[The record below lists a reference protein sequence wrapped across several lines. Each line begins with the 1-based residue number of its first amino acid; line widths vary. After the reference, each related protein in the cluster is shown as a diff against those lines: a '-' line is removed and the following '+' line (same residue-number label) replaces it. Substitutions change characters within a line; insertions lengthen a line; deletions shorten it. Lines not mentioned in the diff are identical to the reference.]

1 MDDFCGVD
9 RLQPPSA
16 GRRDGPRL
24 AVRAD
29 SQHLGGDQLDLL
41 AGPLDSRA
49 HPQITL
55 GGNTAEQVDHDPAQ
69 PRVVALL
76 TPFQP
81 AHQQSRYGCG
91 VLYRGG
97 PRAAHHVRREKLFAE
112 FVCCIEQF
120 VIRVTHGR
128 PAPGM
133 STVVASRRDS
143 FVPTSRC
150 GYALVLESMKS
161 VRRSGPPSVQAI
173 AVRSPMANAVNRR
186 PTDSATISV
195 LPSGVMTIPLGKSRS
210 PATTV
215 TVSSGSTRTM
225 TPPSRAWDP
234 TYARPRSSTTMSPR
248 LAGTMSDRSA
258 TGATV
263 SPS

>member
-150 GYALVLESMKS
+150 GYALVLESMNS
-161 VRRSGPPSVQAI
+161 VRRYGPPSVQAI
-173 AVRSPMANAVNRR
+173 AVRSPM
-186 PTDSATISV
+186 
-195 LPSGVMTIPLGKSRS
+195 LMRS
-210 PATTV
+210 V
-215 TVSSGSTRTM
+215 TVPPSTIRSNWWASVIDTQ
-225 TPPSRAWDP
+225 TPPSVSRQMLLAARRARRRRFA
-234 TYARPRSSTTMSPR
+234 ARIATHSRRWRTRST
-248 LAGTMSDRSA
+248 GDRRTRRPSA
-258 TGATV
+258 FCRRE
-263 SPS
+263 